1 MRWIG
6 VAWAAFFAPFVWNH
20 FRVLA
25 QRRAEGSQERR
36 VDRAPVS
43 NRGLL
48 LQFVSIGF
56 AFLAGGPYRPSLMP
70 WALALAAAATV
81 LSGWALVHLGRHWR
95 IQAVVAEDHQLI
107 QTGPYAVVR
116 HPVYFALLL
125 MLVSTLLVRSSWW
138 STLIALAGYLWGTEI
153 RVGAEDALL
162 RARFPGEF
170 EAFTRRTRA
179 YLPGLR

>member
-1 MRWIG
+1 MHWIG
-6 VAWAAFFAPFVWNH
+6 LAWAVFFAPFVWNH
-20 FRVLA
+20 FRVLG
-25 QRRAEGSQERR
+25 QRRQEGSVERR
-36 VDRAPVS
+36 VHLAPIS

-48 LQFVSIGF
+48 LQFASIGF
-56 AFLAGGPYRPSLMP
+56 AFLSGGEQRPWLVP
-70 WALALAAAATV
+70 WALILAAVATF

-107 QTGPYAVVR
+107 QTGPYGLVR

-138 STLIALAGYLWGTEI
+138 SALIAIGGYLWGTEI
-153 RVGAEDALL
+153 RVGAEDTLL
-162 RARFPGEF
+162 RSRFPREF
-170 EAFTRRTRA
+170 EAFAGRTRA